1 MSPNQEPNPESNQES
16 GQELSTAVLDRVASL
31 REQLTHH
38 LHRYHVLDAPEISDA
53 EYDLLFDELL
63 DFENTYP
70 SLRSASSPT
79 QRVGAPPLDQFEKVQ
94 HARPMLSLDK
104 ATTREEL
111 ERWMQRCL
119 NRLGDAALTFTCEPK
134 IDGVAV
140 ALIYENGELT
150 LAATRGDGNEGENIF
165 ANVRTIGSIPL
176 ILSGDAS
183 RLAPKLEVRGEIY
196 IPLDRFEAF
205 NAAAIAK
212 GEKPMVNPRN
222 GAAGSL
228 RQLDSKITAAR
239 PLTMFCYSLGGS
251 EGDWQPQT
259 QSDVLSTFAEWGLR
273 TNPALEVV
281 ADLDQCLNY
290 IERLEQRR
298 DDLGYE
304 IDGVVIKVNDLGQQQ
319 ALGSVTRK
327 PRWAIAYKFA
337 AQEAT
342 SVVESVDF
350 QVGRTGAITP
360 VARLQPTFVGGVTV
374 TNATLHNM
382 DEIARL
388 DLHVG
393 DRVMIR
399 RAGDVIPQIA
409 AVIQGQRPEDAQAV
423 GLPDGCPSCG
433 SLIHRIDDEVV
444 ARCSAPRDACPAQRK
459 EGLKHFVSR
468 LAFDVDGLGDKLID
482 QLVDQDLVSNAADLF
497 ALSRDQ
503 LVALERMGE
512 KSADNLLTALA
523 AAKQTTLPRM
533 IYALGIREVGEA
545 TAAGLA
551 RSFGDMESL
560 MAADLDALEQV
571 PDVGPVVA
579 QSVREFFAE
588 PKNCDVVSALQGL
601 GVNWPVIDVIAPES
615 LPLSGQIWVLTGT
628 LESMPRNT
636 AKQHLTDLGAKVAG
650 SVSAKTT
657 VVVAGPGAGSKLEKA
672 QSLGVEVR
680 SEEELLALFNEYE
693 KELD

>member
-1 MSPNQEPNPESNQES
+1 
-16 GQELSTAVLDRVASL
+16 
-31 REQLTHH
+31 
-38 LHRYHVLDAPEISDA
+38 
-53 EYDLLFDELL
+53 
-63 DFENTYP
+63 
-70 SLRSASSPT
+70 
-79 QRVGAPPLDQFEKVQ
+79 
-94 HARPMLSLDK
+94 
-104 ATTREEL
+104 
-111 ERWMQRCL
+111 
-119 NRLGDAALTFTCEPK
+119 
-134 IDGVAV
+134 
-140 ALIYENGELT
+140 
-150 LAATRGDGNEGENIF
+150 
-165 ANVRTIGSIPL
+165 
-176 ILSGDAS
+176 
-183 RLAPKLEVRGEIY
+183 
-196 IPLDRFEAF
+196 
-205 NAAAIAK
+205 
-212 GEKPMVNPRN
+212 
-222 GAAGSL
+222 
-228 RQLDSKITAAR
+228 
-239 PLTMFCYSLGGS
+239 MFCYSLGGS

-259 QSDVLSTFAEWGLR
+259 QSDVLILLSGLR

-393 DRVMIR
+393 DCVMIR

-409 AVIQGQRPEDAQAV
+409 AVIQGQRPEDAQVV

-459 EGLKHFVSR
+459 EGLKHCVA
-468 LAFDVDGLGDKLID
+468 LAFDVDGWRQASTKS
-482 QLVDQDLVSNAADLF
+482 DQDLVSNAADLF

-512 KSADNLLTALA
+512 VGGCSDGACCGEANHPASYDLCA
-523 AAKQTTLPRM
+523 RDS
-533 IYALGIREVGEA
+533 VGEA

-551 RSFGDMESL
+551 RSFGDMES
-560 MAADLDALEQV
+560 
-571 PDVGPVVA
+571 
-579 QSVREFFAE
+579 
-588 PKNCDVVSALQGL
+588 
-601 GVNWPVIDVIAPES
+601 W
-615 LPLSGQIWVLTGT
+615 LPIWT
-628 LESMPRNT
+628 R
-636 AKQHLTDLGAKVAG
+636 
-650 SVSAKTT
+650 
-657 VVVAGPGAGSKLEKA
+657 
-672 QSLGVEVR
+672 
-680 SEEELLALFNEYE
+680 
-693 KELD
+693 

>member
-1 MSPNQEPNPESNQES
+1 MSQNRKPEQESNQEPS
-16 GQELSTAVLDRVASL
+16 ALVLERVTYL
-31 REQLTHH
+31 REQLAHH
-38 LHRYHVLDAPEISDA
+38 LYRYHVLDAPEIADA

-63 DFENTYP
+63 ALEHAYP
-70 SLRSASSPT
+70 SLHSASSPT
-79 QRVGAPPLDQFEKVQ
+79 QRVGAPALDQFEKVQ

-104 ATTREEL
+104 ASSREEL
-111 ERWMQRCL
+111 EQWMQRCR
-119 NRLGDAALTFTCEPK
+119 NRLGDVALTFTCEPK

-140 ALIYENGELT
+140 ALVYENGELT
-150 LAATRGDGNEGENIF
+150 LAATRGDGNEGENIS

-176 ILSGDAS
+176 TLSGEAS
-183 RLAPKLEVRGEIY
+183 HLAPKLEVRGEIY
-196 IPLDRFEAF
+196 IPLDRFHAF
-205 NAAAIAK
+205 NAAAIAE

-228 RQLDSKITAAR
+228 RQLDSKVTAGR

-259 QSDVLSTFAEWGLR
+259 QEEVLSTFAEWGLR

-281 ADLDQCLNY
+281 ADLDQCLHY
-290 IERLEQRR
+290 IERLELRR

-304 IDGVVIKVNDLGQQQ
+304 IDGVVIKVNDLSQQQ
-319 ALGSVTRK
+319 VLGSVTRK

-342 SVVESVDF
+342 SVVQSVDF

-409 AVIQGQRPEDAQAV
+409 GVILSQRPTDAKAV

-433 SLIHRIDDEVV
+433 SLIHRTDEEVV
-444 ARCSAPRDACPAQRK
+444 ARCSAPRDMCPAQRK

-482 QLVDQDLVSNAADLF
+482 QLVDQGLVSNAADLF

-503 LVALERMGE
+503 LIALERMGE
-512 KSADNLLTALA
+512 KSADNLLGALK

-551 RSFGDMESL
+551 LSFGDMESL
-560 MAADLDALEQV
+560 MAADLHALERV

-579 QSVREFFAE
+579 KSVQEFFAQPE
-588 PKNCDVVSALQGL
+588 HCDVVAALQQL
-601 GVNWPVIDVIAPES
+601 GVNWPAIDVIAPES
-615 LPLSGQIWVLTGT
+615 LPLTGQTWVLTGT
-628 LESMPRNT
+628 LETMPAARLSSN
-636 AKQHLTDLGAKVAG
+636 LIDLGAKVAG

-672 QSLGVEVR
+672 QSLGIQVR
-680 SEEELLALFNEYE
+680 SEEALLELFNQYK
-693 KELD
+693 KEVE

>member
-1 MSPNQEPNPESNQES
+1 MSLNEEPNQES
-16 GQELSTAVLDRVASL
+16 GQELSAAVLERVAHL
-31 REQLTHH
+31 REQLTYH
-38 LHRYHVLDAPEISDA
+38 LHRYHVLDAPEIADA
-53 EYDLLFDELL
+53 EYDRLFDELL
-63 DFENTYP
+63 DLENTYP
-70 SLRSASSPT
+70 NLHITSSPT
-79 QRVGAPPLDQFEKVQ
+79 QRVGAPALDHFEKVQ

-111 ERWMQRCL
+111 EQWMQRCRS
-119 NRLGDAALTFTCEPK
+119 RLGDVALTFTCEPK

-176 ILSGDAS
+176 RLSGEAS
-183 RLAPKLEVRGEIY
+183 HVAPKLEVRGEIY
-196 IPLDRFEAF
+196 IPLERFDAF
-205 NAAAIAK
+205 NAAAIAR
-212 GEKPMVNPRN
+212 GEKPLVNPRN

-228 RQLDSKITAAR
+228 RQLDSKVTAGR

-251 EGDWQPQT
+251 EGAWQPRT
-259 QSDVLSTFAEWGLR
+259 QEEVLSTFAEWGLR

-281 ADLDQCLNY
+281 ADLDQCLSY
-290 IERLEQRR
+290 IDRLEQRR

-409 AVIQGQRPEDAQAV
+409 AVIQDQRPHDAQAI
-423 GLPDGCPSCG
+423 GLPEGCPSCG
-433 SLIHRIDDEVV
+433 SVIHRLGEEVV
-444 ARCSAPRDACPAQRK
+444 ARCSAPRDVCPGQRK

-482 QLVDQDLVSNAADLF
+482 QLVDQGLVSNAADLF
-497 ALSRDQ
+497 TLSRNQ

-512 KSADNLLTALA
+512 KSADNLLEALA
-523 AAKQTTLPRM
+523 AAKRTTLPRM

-551 RSFGDMESL
+551 RHFGDMESL
-560 MAADLDALEQV
+560 LAADLTALEQV

-579 QSVREFFAE
+579 QSVLEFFAQSE
-588 PKNCDVVSALQGL
+588 HRDVVAALQRL
-601 GVNWPVIDVIAPES
+601 GIHWPSIDMVAPAS
-615 LPLSGQIWVLTGT
+615 LPLIGQVWVLTGT
-628 LESMPRNT
+628 LESMPRGI
-636 AKQHLTDLGAKVAG
+636 AKQHLIDLGAKVAG

-657 VVVAGPGAGSKLEKA
+657 VVVAAPGAGNKLEKA
-672 QSLGVEVR
+672 QSLGVQVR
-680 SEEELLALFNEYE
+680 SEQDLLALFNQYE
-693 KELD
+693 KEAE

>member
-1 MSPNQEPNPESNQES
+1 MSSNEEPNQES
-16 GQELSTAVLDRVASL
+16 GQELSAAVLERVAHL
-31 REQLTHH
+31 REQLTYH
-38 LHRYHVLDAPEISDA
+38 LHRYHVLDAPEIADA
-53 EYDLLFDELL
+53 EYDRLFDELL
-63 DFENTYP
+63 DLENTYP
-70 SLRSASSPT
+70 SLQIASSPT
-79 QRVGAPPLDQFEKVQ
+79 QRVGAPALDQFEKVQ

-111 ERWMQRCL
+111 EQWMQRCRS
-119 NRLGDAALTFTCEPK
+119 RLGDVALTFTCEPK

-176 ILSGDAS
+176 TLSGEAS
-183 RLAPKLEVRGEIY
+183 HVAPKLEVRGEIY
-196 IPLDRFEAF
+196 IPLERFDAF
-205 NAAAIAK
+205 NAAAIAR

-228 RQLDSKITAAR
+228 RQLDSKVTAGR

-251 EGDWQPQT
+251 EGAWQPRT
-259 QSDVLSTFAEWGLR
+259 QEEVLSTFAEWGLR

-281 ADLDQCLNY
+281 ADLDQCLSY
-290 IERLEQRR
+290 IDRLEQRR

-304 IDGVVIKVNDLGQQQ
+304 IDGVVIKVNDLVQQQ

-409 AVIQGQRPEDAQAV
+409 AVIQDQRPHDAQAI
-423 GLPDGCPSCG
+423 GLPEGCPSCG
-433 SLIHRIDDEVV
+433 SVIHRLGEEVV
-444 ARCSAPRDACPAQRK
+444 ARCSAPRDVCPAQRK

-482 QLVDQDLVSNAADLF
+482 QLVDQGLVSNAADLF
-497 ALSRDQ
+497 TLSRDQ

-512 KSADNLLTALA
+512 KSADNLLEALA
-523 AAKQTTLPRM
+523 AAKWTTLPRM

-551 RSFGDMESL
+551 RHFGDMDSL
-560 MAADLDALEQV
+560 LAADLTALEQV

-579 QSVREFFAE
+579 QSVLEFFAQSE
-588 PKNCDVVSALQGL
+588 HRDVVAALQRL
-601 GVNWPVIDVIAPES
+601 GIHWPAIDVVAPAS
-615 LPLSGQIWVLTGT
+615 LPLIGQVWVLTGT
-628 LESMPRNT
+628 LESMPRGT
-636 AKQHLTDLGAKVAG
+636 AKQHLIDLGAKVAG

-672 QSLGVEVR
+672 QSLGVQVR
-680 SEEELLALFNEYE
+680 SEQDLLALFNQYE
-693 KELD
+693 KEAE

>member
-1 MSPNQEPNPESNQES
+1 MSSNEEPNQES
-16 GQELSTAVLDRVASL
+16 GQELSAAVLERVAHL
-31 REQLTHH
+31 REQLTYH
-38 LHRYHVLDAPEISDA
+38 LHRYHVLDAPEIADA
-53 EYDLLFDELL
+53 EYDRLFDELL
-63 DFENTYP
+63 DLENTYP
-70 SLRSASSPT
+70 SLQIASSPT
-79 QRVGAPPLDQFEKVQ
+79 QRVGAPALDQFEKVQ

-111 ERWMQRCL
+111 EQWMQRCRS
-119 NRLGDAALTFTCEPK
+119 RLGDVALTFTCEPK

-176 ILSGDAS
+176 TLSGEAS
-183 RLAPKLEVRGEIY
+183 HVAPKLEVRGEIY
-196 IPLDRFEAF
+196 IPLERFDAF
-205 NAAAIAK
+205 NAAAIAR

-228 RQLDSKITAAR
+228 RQLDSKVTAGR

-251 EGDWQPQT
+251 EGAWQPRT
-259 QSDVLSTFAEWGLR
+259 QEEVLSTFAEWGLR

-281 ADLDQCLNY
+281 ADLDQCLSY
-290 IERLEQRR
+290 IDRLEQRR

-304 IDGVVIKVNDLGQQQ
+304 IDGVVIKVNDLVQQQ
-319 ALGSVTRK
+319 VLGSVTRK

-409 AVIQGQRPEDAQAV
+409 AVIQDQRPHDAQAI
-423 GLPDGCPSCG
+423 GLPEGCPSCG
-433 SLIHRIDDEVV
+433 SVIHRLGEEVV
-444 ARCSAPRDACPAQRK
+444 ARCSAPRDVCPAQRK

-482 QLVDQDLVSNAADLF
+482 QLVDQGLVSNAADLF
-497 ALSRDQ
+497 TLSRDQ

-512 KSADNLLTALA
+512 KSADNLLEALA
-523 AAKQTTLPRM
+523 AAKRTTLPRM

-551 RSFGDMESL
+551 RHFGDMDSL
-560 MAADLDALEQV
+560 LAADLTALEQV

-579 QSVREFFAE
+579 QSVLEFFAQSE
-588 PKNCDVVSALQGL
+588 HRDVVAALQRL
-601 GVNWPVIDVIAPES
+601 GIHWPAIDVVAPAS
-615 LPLSGQIWVLTGT
+615 LPLIGQVWVLTGT
-628 LESMPRNT
+628 LESMPRGT
-636 AKQHLTDLGAKVAG
+636 AKQHLIDLGAKVAG

-672 QSLGVEVR
+672 QSLGVQVR
-680 SEEELLALFNEYE
+680 SEQDLLALFNQYE
-693 KELD
+693 KETE